1 MADDRK
7 LREQLRSLAQAP
19 APAPDLAAVVRRGR
33 VHRVRR
39 MAVALAVAGILA
51 AGVIVPLVEL
61 SGLKGATEPATGE
74 STVVRFE
81 AAPGWHVRE
90 VPPLD
95 GMGLPSAWAANVPF
109 DPADVAGE
117 SPTIGYPD
125 ATIEALPRDGVVLV
139 VSVVVESRNPLP
151 ADPRFDDPSLIL
163 DEPQTGFE
171 GQRPGT
177 SQALATATL
186 SGRFV
191 SAAAF
196 FGSNTVEP
204 KLLHDANEELSR
216 VVVTPRA
223 SPTSEID
230 DFGVRMRVPEDWDRS
245 LFSFGDGSA
254 ELRAGTM
261 PITSLYEPV
270 SSRHEMGADDVALVL
285 SESNAVQ
292 DRFEPVQLPIEL
304 REEDECPT
312 CEILDGGKAPP
323 AGHTLFARTF
333 SVGSRRFLLYGEF
346 GSPSVTET
354 QLEALNDVLATLEID
369 ADGALGPTDPGAAPT
384 VLPQGP
390 SFTATGATSFDYL
403 GLRLAVPP
411 RWTAL
416 AAPLSEPTV
425 APVIGAFG
433 SWPAPAGGTCGPEVA
448 LDALPAD
455 GALVWIMEHPAP
467 SNRGDYYRFQFFAH
481 DRTHQP
487 MRWECG
493 SGAPSRMDL
502 WNVSGRFLEVHV
514 AIGPSAGPGRVAEVE
529 ALLNSL
535 HVA

>member
-1 MADDRK
+1 M
-7 LREQLRSLAQAP
+7 
-19 APAPDLAAVVRRGR
+19 
-33 VHRVRR
+33 
-39 MAVALAVAGILA
+39 
-51 AGVIVPLVEL
+51 GVIVPLVEL
-61 SGLKGATEPATGE
+61 SGLKGATGPATAG
-74 STVVRFE
+74 STDVRFE

-90 VPPLD
+90 VSPHQ

-117 SPTIGYPD
+117 SPSLGYPD
-125 ATIEALPRDGVVLV
+125 ATIEALPRNGVVLV
-139 VSVVVESRNPLP
+139 VTLVVESRNPLP
-151 ADPRFDDPSLIL
+151 TDRRFADASLIL

-196 FGSNTVEP
+196 FGSDTVEP
-204 KLLHDANEELSR
+204 ELLHDANEELSR
-216 VVVTPRA
+216 VVVTPRVSA
-223 SPTSEID
+223 TSEID

-245 LFSFGDGSA
+245 LVSFGDGSA

-270 SSRHEMGADDVALVL
+270 QSRQEMSADDVALVL
-285 SESNAVQ
+285 SESNASQ
-292 DRFEPVQLPIEL
+292 DRFEPVQLPIGL
-304 REEDECPT
+304 REEDACAK

-354 QLEALNDVLATLEID
+354 QLQALNDVLATLEID

-390 SFTATGATSFDYL
+390 SFTAAGTTVFDYL
-403 GLRLAVPP
+403 DLRLAVPP
-411 RWTAL
+411 GWTAR
-416 AAPLSEPTV
+416 AAPLTEPAVT
-425 APVIGAFG
+425 PVIGVFG
-433 SWPAPAGGTCGPEVA
+433 SWSVPTGGTCGPEVA
-448 LDALPAD
+448 LGELPAD
-455 GALVWIMEHPAP
+455 GALVWIVDHPAP
-467 SNRGDYYRFQFFAH
+467 GNHGDYYPFQFFRH
-481 DRTHQP
+481 DRTQQP

-514 AIGPSAGPGRVAEVE
+514 ALGPFAEPSRVAEVE

-535 HVA
+535 RVT

>member
-7 LREQLRSLAQAP
+7 LREQLRSLAQVP
-19 APAPDLAAVVRRGR
+19 APAPDLTAVVRRGR
-33 VHRVRR
+33 VLRVRR
-39 MAVALAVAGILA
+39 MAVALAVAGIAA

-81 AAPGWHVRE
+81 AAPGWYVKE
-90 VPPLD
+90 ISPQA
-95 GMGLPSAWAANVPF
+95 GMGLPVAWAANVPF
-109 DPADVAGE
+109 DPADIAGE
-117 SPTIGYPD
+117 SPTMGYPD

-139 VSVVVESRNPLP
+139 VSLVVESRNPLP
-151 ADPRFDDPSLIL
+151 ADPRFADASLIL

-177 SQALATATL
+177 SQGLATATL

-204 KLLHDANEELSR
+204 ELLHDANEELSR

-270 SSRHEMGADDVALVL
+270 SRRHEMRANDVALVL

-292 DRFEPVQLPIEL
+292 DRFEPVQLPIAL
-304 REEDECPT
+304 RREDVCQT
-312 CEILDGGKAPP
+312 CEILDGGDAPP
-323 AGHTLFARTF
+323 SGHTLFARTF
-333 SVGSRRFLLYGEF
+333 SVGDRRFLLYGEF
-346 GSPSVTET
+346 GSSTVTES
-354 QLEALNDVLATLEID
+354 QLQAFNDVLATLEVD
-369 ADGALGPTDPGAAPT
+369 ADGALEPTDPGVSPT
-384 VLPQGP
+384 VLPPGP
-390 SFTATGATSFDYL
+390 SFTATGTTLFDYL
-403 GLRLAVPP
+403 GLRLDVPSG
-411 RWTAL
+411 WTAI
-416 AAPLSEPTV
+416 AAPLTEPAV

-433 SWPAPAGGTCGPEVA
+433 SWPVPAGGTCGPEVA
-448 LDALPAD
+448 LDALPAA
-455 GALVWIMEHPAP
+455 GALVWIVEHPAP
-467 SNRGDYYRFQFFAH
+467 GNRGDFYRFQFFTH

-493 SGAPSRMDL
+493 AGAPSRMDL
-502 WNVSGRFLEVHV
+502 WDVSGRFLEVHV
-514 AIGPSAGPGRVAEVE
+514 ALGPSAEPSRVAEVE

-535 HVA
+535 RVT